1 MASVPAPA
9 ALAFPPA
16 TRPFTVNRL
25 YAVTILAIH
34 LLALLAFVPWCFSWI
49 GFWTMVIGIHVFGQG
64 ITIGYHR
71 LLTHGSF
78 KTHPW
83 VERAFAVLGMCCLED
98 SPARWVAVHRMHHA
112 HSDEQADPHSPLVTF
127 LWSHFGW
134 LMVNNRETHSLDAI
148 ATYAKDLLR
157 DPFYMRLEKQPWIL
171 LAIGLAQIPVFF
183 LAGAAI
189 GWIGWGPAAALPL
202 AVSMVVWGVY
212 VRIVAVWHITWSV
225 NSLAHL
231 FGYRN
236 YDTGEGSRNN
246 WFVALITVGEGW
258 HNNHHEEPSAASVQ
272 HRWWE
277 IDISYYE
284 IRLLKALGLAWDIVK
299 PRHARRRAAARQ
311 PA

>member
-1 MASVPAPA
+1 
-9 ALAFPPA
+9 
-16 TRPFTVNRL
+16 
-25 YAVTILAIH
+25 
-34 LLALLAFVPWCFSWI
+34 
-49 GFWTMVIGIHVFGQG
+49 MVIGIHVFGQG

-83 VERAFAVLGMCCLED
+83 VERTFAILGMCCLED

-134 LMVNNRETHSLDAI
+134 LMVNNRETHSLNAI

-157 DPFYMRLEKQPWIL
+157 DPFYMRLEKRPWLL

-202 AVSMVVWGVY
+202 AASLVVWGVY

-225 NSLAHL
+225 NSLSHL

-236 YDTGEGSRNN
+236 YETGEGSRNN
-246 WFVALITVGEGW
+246 WLVALLTVGEGW
-258 HNNHHEEPSAASVQ
+258 HNNHHQEPSAASVQ

-284 IRLLKALGLAWDIVK
+284 ICLLQALGLAWDIVT
-299 PRHARRRAAARQ
+299 PRHVRRRRAAARS
-311 PA
+311 AA

>member
-1 MASVPAPA
+1 
-9 ALAFPPA
+9 
-16 TRPFTVNRL
+16 
-25 YAVTILAIH
+25 
-34 LLALLAFVPWCFSWI
+34 
-49 GFWTMVIGIHVFGQG
+49 VF
-64 ITIGYHR
+64 
-71 LLTHGSF
+71 
-78 KTHPW
+78 
-83 VERAFAVLGMCCLED
+83 
-98 SPARWVAVHRMHHA
+98 
-112 HSDEQADPHSPLVTF
+112 
-127 LWSHFGW
+127 
-134 LMVNNRETHSLDAI
+134 
-148 ATYAKDLLR
+148 
-157 DPFYMRLEKQPWIL
+157 
-171 LAIGLAQIPVFF
+171 
-183 LAGAAI
+183 
-189 GWIGWGPAAALPL
+189 
-202 AVSMVVWGVY
+202 

-299 PRHARRRAAARQ
+299 PRRARRRAAARQ